1 MGGIFPFRARLGNV
15 RPRPRRACMRRFW
28 LWILALLIAPAALAQ
43 ERVVHVYN
51 WTDYIDPYAIA
62 RFRRETG
69 IAVSYDV
76 YDSLET
82 LEGKLLAGNSGY
94 DVVVPTSEPTFSRL
108 IRAGALRK
116 LDRAKLPH
124 LAGLDPALM
133 KQVENSDPGNRHG
146 AIYLWGTTGLGLVP
160 ARIKAL
166 HPSAPLDSW
175 DLLLK
180 PENARRIAGCGI
192 SVMDSATDTIP
203 SVLHYLG
210 RDPNSTSAEDLA
222 SVEKTLMAIRP
233 YIRNFAS
240 SGAVEALASGQTC
253 LAMTYSGDVIQ
264 AAVRAREA
272 NRGVVVRYAAPKEG
286 AQLAFDMLAIPKD
299 APHPAEALAFID
311 FVLRPDVMAGITN
324 QTRYPNAV
332 PASHDSIAPEILAD
346 PNIYPPPE
354 SFARFFTVS
363 AIPQAAERART
374 RMWARFKA
382 GR

>member
-1 MGGIFPFRARLGNV
+1 
-15 RPRPRRACMRRFW
+15 MRRFW
-28 LWILALLIAPAALAQ
+28 ILLLGLLAAPALTGSGALAQ

-62 RFRRETG
+62 RFQRETG
-69 IAVSYDV
+69 ITVRYDV

-82 LEGKLLAGNSGY
+82 LEGKLLAGHSGY
-94 DVVVPTSEPTFSRL
+94 DVVVPTSEPTFARL

-116 LDRAKLPH
+116 LDRARLPH

-133 KQVENSDPGNRHG
+133 KRVESSDPGNQHG
-146 AIYLWGTTGLGLVP
+146 AIYLWGTTGLGMIP

-166 HPSAPLDSW
+166 FPEAPLESW

-203 SVLHYLG
+203 TVLHYLG
-210 RDPNSTSAEDLA
+210 HDPNSTAADDLA
-222 SVEKTLMAIRP
+222 AVEKTLMAIRP

-264 AAVRAREA
+264 AAARAREA
-272 NRGVVVRYAAPKEG
+272 NRGVVVRYVAPREG
-286 AQLAFDMLAIPKD
+286 AQLAFDMLATPKD

-311 FVLRPDVMAGITN
+311 FVLRPEVMAGITN

-332 PASHDSIAPEILAD
+332 PASRADIEPEILAD
-346 PNIYPPPE
+346 PNIYPPQE
-354 SFARFFTVS
+354 AFTRFFTVS